1 MYFQSNHVAK
11 SRMRLANLK
20 IPCTIW
26 NNMEK
31 MRAMVLEKCA
41 AIETNPLK
49 LKYIEKH
56 EIKRPNEILLKIEAC
71 GVCHSQLH
79 GIEGDWQ
86 DIGIPPS
93 LPTVPGHEIVG
104 KVIQVG
110 DSVTKF
116 RVGDRAGITPLLEA
130 CRKCQYCN
138 EGKEYLCESSTIT
151 GESFKGGYTE
161 YITVVDDFATK
172 VPENMKPE
180 YAAPLFC
187 AGITAYKA
195 VKAAE
200 PKLHKKI
207 GIFGIGGVGHMAV
220 QFAKVENCDV
230 IAFSRSEKHL
240 KIAKRLGALDVMM
253 FLKDQNEFLDKLK
266 EKHGLLDAAIV
277 FAPADIVTD
286 TAIKSIKKGGLVVIA
301 TVGERPAF
309 MAFEEKTIR
318 GTLIGSTKDM
328 EQVIKICD
336 EKNIE
341 VVSQIFALEDANEA
355 LKKLKNSEIE
365 ARAVLIP

>member
-1 MYFQSNHVAK
+1 
-11 SRMRLANLK
+11 
-20 IPCTIW
+20 
-26 NNMEK
+26 MEK
-31 MRAMVLEKCA
+31 MRAMVLSECA
-41 AIETNPLK
+41 KIETNPLK
-49 LKYIEKH
+49 LTEIDKH
-56 EIKRPNEILLKIEAC
+56 QIQRPNEILLKIEAC

-79 GIEGDWQ
+79 GIEGDWK
-86 DIGIPPS
+86 DIGIPPN
-93 LPTVPGHEIVG
+93 LPTVPGHELVG
-104 KVIQVG
+104 KVVQIG
-110 DSVTKF
+110 DSVSKF
-116 RVGDRAGITPLLEA
+116 KVGDRAGITPLLEA
-130 CRKCQYCN
+130 CKECQYCK
-138 EGKEYLCESSTIT
+138 EGKEYLCESSIIT

-161 YITVVDDFATK
+161 FITVTEDFATK
-172 VPENMKPE
+172 VPDNMKPE

-195 VKAAE
+195 VKAVE

-207 GIFGIGGVGHMAV
+207 GIFGIGGVGHMAI

-230 IAFSRSEKHL
+230 IAFSRTQKHL
-240 KIAKRLGALDVMM
+240 DVAKRLGAVDSMT
-253 FLKDQNEFLDKLK
+253 FSENQDEFLDKVK
-266 EKHGLLDAAIV
+266 EKHGMLDAAIV

-286 TAIKSIKKGGLVVIA
+286 TAIKSVKKGGLIVIA
-301 TVGERPAF
+301 TVGENPSF

-336 EKNIE
+336 ENNIE
-341 VVSQIFALEDANEA
+341 VISQVFPLESANEV

>member
-1 MYFQSNHVAK
+1 
-11 SRMRLANLK
+11 
-20 IPCTIW
+20 
-26 NNMEK
+26 MEK
-31 MRAMVLEKCA
+31 MRAMVLLECA
-41 AIETNPLK
+41 KVETNPLK
-49 LKYIEKH
+49 LTTIDRH

-93 LPTVPGHEIVG
+93 LPTVPGHEVVG
-104 KVIQVG
+104 KIIEIG
-110 DSVTKF
+110 TAVTKF
-116 RVGDRAGITPLLEA
+116 KVGDMAGITPLLEA
-130 CRKCQYCN
+130 CQKCSYCLD
-138 EGKEYLCESSTIT
+138 GKEYLCESSIIT
-151 GESFKGGYTE
+151 GESFKGGYAE
-161 YITVVDDFATK
+161 FITVHENFATL
-172 VPENMKPE
+172 VPHTMKAE

-200 PKLHKKI
+200 PKQHKKI

-230 IAFSRSEKHL
+230 IAFSRTQNHL
-240 KIAKRLGALDVMM
+240 DVAKRLGADDTIK
-253 FLKDQNEFLDKLK
+253 FLENQKEFLDILK

-286 TAIKSIKKGGLVVIA
+286 TAIKSVKKGGLIVIA
-301 TVGERPAF
+301 TVGENPSF
-309 MAFEEKTIR
+309 LAFEEKTIR
-318 GTLIGSTKDM
+318 GTLIGSTADM
-328 EQVIKICD
+328 EQVIKICN

-341 VVSQIFALEDANEA
+341 VITQTFPLENANDA

>member
-1 MYFQSNHVAK
+1 MG
-11 SRMRLANLK
+11 
-20 IPCTIW
+20 
-26 NNMEK
+26 K
-31 MRAMVLEKCA
+31 MRAMVLSECA
-41 AIETNPLK
+41 KIETNPLK
-49 LKYIEKH
+49 LTTIDRH

-86 DIGIPPS
+86 DIGIPPC
-93 LPTVPGHEIVG
+93 LPTVPGHEVVG
-104 KVIQVG
+104 EIIEIG
-110 DSVTKF
+110 DGVTKF
-116 RVGDRAGITPLLEA
+116 KIGDRAGITPLLEA
-130 CRKCQYCN
+130 CQKCQYCLD
-138 EGKEYLCESSTIT
+138 GKEYLCESSVIT

-161 YITVVDDFATK
+161 YITVHENFATLI
-172 VPENMKPE
+172 PNTMKAE

-200 PKLHKKI
+200 PKQHKKI
-207 GIFGIGGVGHMAV
+207 GIFGIGGVGHMAI
-220 QFAKVENCDV
+220 QFAKVENCNV
-230 IAFSRSEKHL
+230 IAFSRTQNHL
-240 KIAKRLGALDVMM
+240 DVAKRLGADDAIKFLENQEE
-253 FLKDQNEFLDKLK
+253 FLKILK
-266 EKHGLLDAAIV
+266 EKHGTLDAAIV

-286 TAIKSIKKGGLVVIA
+286 TAIKSVKKGGLIVIA
-301 TVGERPAF
+301 TVGENPSF
-309 MAFEEKTIR
+309 LAFEEKTIR
-318 GTLIGSTKDM
+318 GTLIGSTADM

-341 VVSQIFALEDANEA
+341 VITQTFPLENANDA

>member
-1 MYFQSNHVAK
+1 
-11 SRMRLANLK
+11 
-20 IPCTIW
+20 
-26 NNMEK
+26 MEK
-31 MRAMVLEKCA
+31 MRAMVLSECA
-41 AIETNPLK
+41 KIETNPLK
-49 LKYIEKH
+49 LTTIDRH

-93 LPTVPGHEIVG
+93 LPTVPGHEVVG
-104 KVIQVG
+104 KIIEIG
-110 DSVTKF
+110 TAVTKF
-116 RVGDRAGITPLLEA
+116 KVGDMAGITPLLEA
-130 CRKCQYCN
+130 CQKCSYCLD
-138 EGKEYLCESSTIT
+138 GKEYLCESSIIT
-151 GESFKGGYTE
+151 GESFKGGYAE
-161 YITVVDDFATK
+161 FITVHENFATL
-172 VPENMKPE
+172 VPHTMKAE

-200 PKLHKKI
+200 PKQHKKI

-230 IAFSRSEKHL
+230 IAFSRTQNHL
-240 KIAKRLGALDVMM
+240 DVAKRLGADDTIK
-253 FLKDQNEFLDKLK
+253 FLENQKEFLDILK

-286 TAIKSIKKGGLVVIA
+286 TAIKSVKKGGLIVIA
-301 TVGERPAF
+301 TVGKNPSF
-309 MAFEEKTIR
+309 LAFEEKTIR
-318 GTLIGSTKDM
+318 GTLIGSTADM
-328 EQVIKICD
+328 EQVIKICN

-341 VVSQIFALEDANEA
+341 VITQTFPLENANDA

>member
-1 MYFQSNHVAK
+1 
-11 SRMRLANLK
+11 
-20 IPCTIW
+20 
-26 NNMEK
+26 MEK
-31 MRAMVLEKCA
+31 MRAMVLSECA
-41 AIETNPLK
+41 KIETNPLK
-49 LKYIEKH
+49 LTTIDRH

-86 DIGIPPS
+86 DIGIPPC
-93 LPTVPGHEIVG
+93 LPTVPGHEVVG
-104 KVIQVG
+104 TIIEIG
-110 DSVTKF
+110 DGVTKF
-116 RVGDRAGITPLLEA
+116 KVGDRAGITPLLEA
-130 CRKCQYCN
+130 CQKCQYCLD
-138 EGKEYLCESSTIT
+138 GKEYLCESSVIT

-161 YITVVDDFATK
+161 YITVHENFATLI
-172 VPENMKPE
+172 PNTMKAE

-200 PKLHKKI
+200 PKQHKKI
-207 GIFGIGGVGHMAV
+207 GIFGIGGVGHMAI
-220 QFAKVENCDV
+220 QFAKVENCNV
-230 IAFSRSEKHL
+230 IAFSRTQNHL
-240 KIAKRLGALDVMM
+240 DVAKRLGADDAIKFLENQEE
-253 FLKDQNEFLDKLK
+253 FLKILK
-266 EKHGLLDAAIV
+266 EKHGTLDAAIV

-286 TAIKSIKKGGLVVIA
+286 TAIKSVKKGGLIVIA
-301 TVGERPAF
+301 TVGENPSF
-309 MAFEEKTIR
+309 LAFEEKTIR
-318 GTLIGSTKDM
+318 GTLIGSTADM

-341 VVSQIFALEDANEA
+341 VITQTFPLENANDA

>member
-1 MYFQSNHVAK
+1 
-11 SRMRLANLK
+11 
-20 IPCTIW
+20 
-26 NNMEK
+26 MEK
-31 MRAMVLEKCA
+31 MRAMVLERCG

-49 LKYIEKH
+49 LTQIDRH

-86 DIGIPPS
+86 DLGIPPQ
-93 LPTVPGHEIVG
+93 LPTVPGHEVVG
-104 KVIQVG
+104 KVIGIGEQ
-110 DSVTKF
+110 VTKF
-116 RVGDRAGITPLLEA
+116 KVGDRAGITPLLEA
-130 CRKCQYCN
+130 CKECQYCK

-161 YITVVDDFATK
+161 YITVTEDFATK
-172 VPENMKPE
+172 VPEHMKPE

-200 PKLHKKI
+200 PQTHKKI

-220 QFAKVENCDV
+220 QFAKVKDCEV
-230 IAFSRSEKHL
+230 IAFSRSQNHL
-240 KIAKRLGALDVMM
+240 DVAKRLGADDAIQFSKNQEE
-253 FLKDQNEFLDKLK
+253 FLKKLK
-266 EKHGLLDAAIV
+266 EKHGMLDAVIV

-286 TAIKSIKKGGLVVIA
+286 TAIKAVKKGGMIVIA
-301 TVGERPAF
+301 TVGENPAF

-318 GTLIGSTKDM
+318 GTLIGSTADM
-328 EQVIKICD
+328 EEVIKICD

-341 VVSQIFALEDANEA
+341 VITETFPLESANEV
-355 LKKLKNSEIE
+355 LKKLKDSSIE